1 MLGRPALKSEMA
13 LSGNFPPGCG
23 YGQARGRPLLVRRS
37 AVSQSKSG
45 KLDLKMKVIVV
56 DDSPTMRKIMRKY
69 LQENGLKKSA
79 RLEENLVPQ
88 AIFWLK
94 K

>member
-1 MLGRPALKSEMA
+1 M
-13 LSGNFPPGCG
+13 
-23 YGQARGRPLLVRRS
+23 
-37 AVSQSKSG
+37 SQSKSG